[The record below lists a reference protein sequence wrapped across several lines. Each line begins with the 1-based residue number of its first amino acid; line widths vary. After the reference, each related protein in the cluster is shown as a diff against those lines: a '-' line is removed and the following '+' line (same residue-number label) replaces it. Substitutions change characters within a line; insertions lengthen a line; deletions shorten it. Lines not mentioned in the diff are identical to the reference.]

1 MHYRIWAL
9 GVLSL
14 LFAST
19 PAWAAPVKVNLRVE
33 GTGSTVYEGA
43 VTTDGKTVTTA
54 AGGAHKCDGTNGG
67 TANTPGGTPTTA
79 LDDASIANG
88 FTWDGS
94 YSSSFD
100 DFLVE
105 RIGSDGAV
113 GAPFTGNFWDLIVNR
128 VPAAAGGCQIRLNEG
143 DQVLLEWQDGSKPN
157 LQLTAPASAQVG
169 QRVDVGV
176 QQYGGDGV
184 LAPAAGASVAGQLT
198 GGDGH
203 ATVTFASAGVQHLK
217 ATRGDAVRSNDADVC
232 VYVPGS
238 GDCNTVASPTLTKD
252 IVKPLITLGG
262 PRDGASYKRGPRELK
277 GTASDDKSL
286 FQVYFRLRRHSHGGC
301 SWYSAKSARFTRS
314 KPHCDSARYQRVG
327 TKASWS
333 YLLPASLP
341 AGKYVLDEKA
351 LDSSFNVSL
360 KTIHFEVKG

>member
-1 MHYRIWAL
+1 M
-9 GVLSL
+9 
-14 LFAST
+14 ST
-19 PAWAAPVKVNLRVE
+19 SAC
-33 GTGSTVYEGA
+33 SS
-43 VTTDGKTVTTA
+43 TA
-54 AGGAHKCDGTNGG
+54 A
-67 TANTPGGTPTTA
+67 
-79 LDDASIANG
+79 
-88 FTWDGS
+88 
-94 YSSSFD
+94 
-100 DFLVE
+100 
-105 RIGSDGAV
+105 
-113 GAPFTGNFWDLIVNR
+113 TGCSR
-128 VPAAAGGCQIRLNEG
+128 R
-143 DQVLLEWQDGSKPN
+143 
-157 LQLTAPASAQVG
+157 
-169 QRVDVGV
+169 R
-176 QQYGGDGV
+176 
-184 LAPAAGASVAGQLT
+184 AGASVAGQLT

-238 GDCNTVASPTLTKD
+238 GACGHGCEPDADEGHRQAVDHARR
-252 IVKPLITLGG
+252 

-301 SWYSAKSARFTRS
+301 SWYSSKSARFTRS
-314 KPHCDSARYQRVG
+314 KPHCTAARYQRVG

-341 AGKYVLDEKA
+341 VGKYVLDEKA